1 MKRLSILLL
10 ALLLALSMV
19 FVSCESNPNKQNTE
33 QKTEA
38 EGKEFNEVTANA
50 VVEGNKEL
58 AGELDPYIKTIEGIM
73 KNPDDITSLVAKLRI
88 EPKNSGD
95 TFSFTTAEDYKVYKS
110 CLEKYN
116 ETAGSED
123 KAYIPTDSEL
133 VPKKYKYIDV
143 TWNYKAVDGL
153 EITYAT
159 DTKEYKVKDFLY
171 GEEVDNPL
179 GMDAQCFVYAFE
191 TDTNG
196 TDYTSLISTVLEIA
210 KVSPTFKG
218 NVEIVVKGTTY
229 VLSFSE
235 SLSNEGKSIILV
247 DNISIKKG
255 ETTLASFKCRSSV
268 KFSDD
273 FSFVDKYDAEAMKY
287 IPAVKGSVTLSFT
300 GIELL
305 LGDGTYSLTGSIDG
319 TLDFTTQRVVVNC
332 TLTEKIKNIEFIALD
347 ITFDIT
353 KAVMEKA
360 DNVEDILDCLKIYTF
375 RVGGE
380 EYSAESLKKYI
391 STLLS
396 EKAAE

>member
-10 ALLLALSMV
+10 ALLLAVSLI
-19 FVSCESNPNKQNTE
+19 FVSCESNPNKENTE

-38 EGKEFNEVTANA
+38 EGKEFNEVTASA
-50 VVEGNKEL
+50 VMEGNKEL
-58 AGELDPYIKTIEGIM
+58 AGELEPYIKTIDGIM
-73 KNPDDITSLVAKLRI
+73 KNPDDITSLVVKLRI
-88 EPKNSGD
+88 QPKNSGD
-95 TFSFTTAEDYKVYKS
+95 TFSFTTAEDYKAYKS

-116 ETAGSED
+116 ETADTKD
-123 KAYIPTDSEL
+123 KAYIPADSEL
-133 VPKKYKYIDV
+133 VPKKYKYIEV
-143 TWNYKAVDGL
+143 TWDAIPDKFAFSY
-153 EITYAT
+153 ET
-159 DTKEYKVKDFLY
+159 DKKVYNVNDLDY
-171 GEEVDNPL
+171 GKTNDNPL
-179 GMDAQCFVYAFE
+179 GMDAQCFECSTE
-191 TDTNG
+191 TDPG
-196 TDYTSLISTVLEIA
+196 VTDYSPLISSVLEIA
-210 KVSPTFKG
+210 KVTPTLKG
-218 NVEIVVKGTTY
+218 SVEIVVKGTTY

-235 SLSNEGKSIILV
+235 SLSSEGKSIILV

-287 IPAVKGSVTLSFT
+287 IPAVKGSVTLSFS

-353 KAVMEKA
+353 KAVIEKA
-360 DNVEDILDCLKIYTF
+360 DNVDAILDCLKIYTF
-375 RVGGE
+375 RVGGT

>member
-1 MKRLSILLL
+1 
-10 ALLLALSMV
+10 MV

-58 AGELDPYIKTIEGIM
+58 AGELDPYIKTIDEIM
-73 KNPDDITSLVAKLRI
+73 KNPEKITSLVVKLRI

-110 CLEKYN
+110 CLEKHN
-116 ETAGSED
+116 EIADTDETVA
-123 KAYIPTDSEL
+123 KAYIPADSEF
-133 VPKKYKYIDV
+133 VPKKYKYIEV
-143 TWNYKAVDGL
+143 TWNAILDKFAFSY
-153 EITYAT
+153 ET
-159 DTKEYKVKDFLY
+159 DKKVYNVEDLDY
-171 GEEVDNPL
+171 DETNDNPL
-179 GMDAQCFVYAFE
+179 GMDAQCFECSTE
-191 TDTNG
+191 TDLG
-196 TDYTSLISTVLEIA
+196 VTDYSPLISSVLEIA

-218 NVEIVVKGTTY
+218 SVEIGVEDTKY
-229 VLSFSE
+229 VFSYSETLSS
-235 SLSNEGKSIILV
+235 EGKSIILV

-273 FSFVDKYDAEAMKY
+273 FSLVEKNDTATGKKITTD
-287 IPAVKGSVTLSFT
+287 VKGSVTFSFAD
-300 GIELL
+300 IELL

-360 DNVEDILDCLKIYTF
+360 DNVENILDCLKIYTF
-375 RVGGE
+375 RVGGT
-380 EYSAESLKKYI
+380 EYSAESVKKYI

>member
-10 ALLLALSMV
+10 ALLLAVSMV
-19 FVSCESNPNKQNTE
+19 FVSCESNPNKENTE

-38 EGKEFNEVTANA
+38 EVKEFNEVTANA
-50 VVEGNKEL
+50 VVERNKEL
-58 AGELDPYIKTIEGIM
+58 AGELKPYIKTIEGIM
-73 KNPDDITSLVAKLRI
+73 KNPDDITSLVVKLRI

-95 TFSFTTAEDYKVYKS
+95 TFSFTTAEDYKAYKS

-116 ETAGSED
+116 ETAGSGNE
-123 KAYIPTDSEL
+123 KYIPDDSEL
-133 VPKKYKYIDV
+133 VPKKYKYVDV
-143 TWNYKAVDGL
+143 TWNVFPEDGPD
-153 EITYAT
+153 EISYST
-159 DTKEYKVKDFLY
+159 DTKGYKVKDFVY
-171 GEEVDNPL
+171 GKTNDNPL
-179 GMDAQCFVYAFE
+179 GMDVQCFVYAFE
-191 TDTNG
+191 TDTNV
-196 TDYTSLISTVLEIA
+196 TDLISTVLEIA

-218 NVEIVVKGTTY
+218 SVEIGVKGTTY

-235 SLSNEGKSIILV
+235 SLSSEGKSIIIV
-247 DNISIKKG
+247 DNISIKQG

-273 FSFVDKYDAEAMKY
+273 FSLVEKYDAATGKK
-287 IPAVKGSVTLSFT
+287 ITTDVKGSVTFSFAD
-300 GIELL
+300 IELL

-360 DNVEDILDCLKIYTF
+360 DNVENILDCLKIFTF
-375 RVGGE
+375 RVAGT
-380 EYSAESLKKYI
+380 EYSAESVKKYI